1 LFFLYAGVYTCLT
14 PIVLVDLLGLAKL
27 SNAFGLILLMGGIG
41 AVVGPPIAGKWSPYS
56 AQFVMYVGNLLNL
69 ARFPW

>member
-1 LFFLYAGVYTCLT
+1 MSKLLEHLILHLIVIGNVLFLFDCDTGVYTCLT

-41 AVVGPPIAGKWSPYS
+41 AVVGPPIAG
-56 AQFVMYVGNLLNL
+56 
-69 ARFPW
+69 

>member
-1 LFFLYAGVYTCLT
+1 MFFFGFHSPGVYTCLT

-41 AVVGPPIAGKWSPYS
+41 AVVGPPIAG
-56 AQFVMYVGNLLNL
+56 
-69 ARFPW
+69 